1 MKKYANEYGHSDIH
15 PCRVVNTISSKTL
28 EVQRMGSK
36 LADDWK
42 PDTKSGGFF
51 GHTINNDSQRWEMK
65 PDLEQ
70 PVFRIRWSNAKNR
83 WQDEYGTRYILENM
97 PKRFHDYNF

>member
-42 PDTKSGGFF
+42 PDTKAGGFF
-51 GHTINNDSQRWEMK
+51 GHTIN
-65 PDLEQ
+65 
-70 PVFRIRWSNAKNR
+70 
-83 WQDEYGTRYILENM
+83 ILENM